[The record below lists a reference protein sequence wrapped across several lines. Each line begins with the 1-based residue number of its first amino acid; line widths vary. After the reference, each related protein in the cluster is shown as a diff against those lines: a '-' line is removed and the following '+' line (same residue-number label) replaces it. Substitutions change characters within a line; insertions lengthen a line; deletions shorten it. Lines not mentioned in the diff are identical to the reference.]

1 MKNQRRFWW
10 SALLLCLS
18 FSLGCKRQA
27 EPDLSTGSWK
37 VVMLSAR
44 GERVY
49 ENGQRTALARLMAQ
63 DSRFQLQVLDAG
75 FSVETQA
82 EQLEAAI
89 AEKPMAI
96 VLDPLEGKA
105 LRPGVMA
112 AQAADIWVIGL
123 GQEAEE
129 LECTAMLIADQRRLG
144 EMAGEVTV
152 RALLKKSQ
160 ESGGTEAAGRVVE
173 IRGDDESRQCQL
185 RHEGFESALAAAPG
199 VILVHD
205 APGDWSLT
213 GGRDRT
219 LDALRLQH
227 SFDVVYAHNDI
238 MAFGS
243 SLALAQANKRADVM
257 VIGTDGFR
265 GREGGMTLVGDGEI
279 DATLYQPLLVDFAWL
294 LLRKKT
300 EEPSFQPK
308 TVYEMPLRS
317 ILPRDLDD
325 IRLKGLPPYP
335 EL

>member
-1 MKNQRRFWW
+1 MKNPRRFWL

-18 FSLGCKRQA
+18 VSWGCKRQA
-27 EPDLSTGSWK
+27 EPDLSTESWK

-49 ENGQRTALARLMAQ
+49 ENGQRTALARLMAR
-63 DSRFQLQVLDAG
+63 DSRFQLQILDAG

-89 AEKPMAI
+89 AEKPLAI
-96 VLDPLEGKA
+96 LLDPLAEKE
-105 LRPGVMA
+105 LQPGVLS
-112 AQAADIWVIGL
+112 AQAAGIWVIGL
-123 GQEAEE
+123 GQQAAE
-129 LECTAMLIADQRRLG
+129 LECTTSLIADQRRLG
-144 EMAGEVTV
+144 ELAGELTV
-152 RALLKKSQ
+152 QALLKKNQ
-160 ESGGTEAAGRVVE
+160 ESGGTEAVGRVVE

-279 DATLYQPLLVDFAWL
+279 DATLYHPLLTDFAWL
-294 LLRKKT
+294 LLQKKV
-300 EEPSFQPK
+300 EEPAFQPK
-308 TVYEMPLRS
+308 PVYEMLLRS